1 MKKVFALLIVLLVLI
16 GASLSLGYWNEI
28 HDFFASVFFVQSIT
42 INDLKTKYAAAS
54 ATGRKVKILVMPGH
68 EPGYGGAEYHDLAER
83 DMNVELAMQLATDLN
98 KDSRFDVVVARGETG
113 WNSDIQNYFDTHA
126 DDIKSFV
133 SNKKAEMNRLIS
145 LGQVTKVTD
154 GAPHGNATTQAAFHL
169 FGINKWADD
178 NNIDIM
184 IHVHF
189 NNYPRRHPSS
199 PGPYTGFTIY
209 TPDAQY
215 SNALATRAMAGNVFQ
230 QLIKV
235 EPVSNFPPETA
246 GIVDDQDLIAIGEG
260 NTADGV
266 SMLIE
271 YAYIY
276 EPQFATTI
284 SRSVALNSYADK
296 TAQGVE
302 DFFNTKLAS
311 R

>member
-1 MKKVFALLIVLLVLI
+1 MKKSLILLVTI
-16 GASLSLGYWNEI
+16 LSVVVIVWANFLNI
-28 HDFFASVFFVQSIT
+28 KDFFASVFFVQSIT
-42 INDLKTKYAAAS
+42 VNDLKTKYLTAQT
-54 ATGRKVKILVMPGH
+54 TGRKVKILVMPGH
-68 EPGYGGAEYHDLAER
+68 EPGYGGAEYRDLAER
-83 DMNVELAMQLATDLN
+83 TMNVELANDLVN
-98 KDSRFDVVVARGETG
+98 YLKEDSHFDVVVARDNTA
-113 WNSDIQNYFDTHA
+113 WNPDLQNYFSTHA
-126 DDIKSFV
+126 DDIKNFTAT
-133 SNKKAEMNRLIS
+133 KKAEMNRLIS

-154 GAPHGNATTQAAFHL
+154 GVPHGNATTQAAFHL

-189 NNYPRRHPSS
+189 NNYPRRYESR
-199 PGPYTGFTIY
+199 PGAYTGFTIY

-215 SNALATRAMAGNVFQ
+215 SNAAATRAIAGNVFKR
-230 QLIKV
+230 LNEV
-235 EPVSNFPPETA
+235 ELVSNFPPETA

-276 EPQFATTI
+276 EPQFTNPTT
-284 SRSVALNSYADK
+284 RSTTLDTYAKK

-302 DFFNTKLAS
+302 EFFNANLAN